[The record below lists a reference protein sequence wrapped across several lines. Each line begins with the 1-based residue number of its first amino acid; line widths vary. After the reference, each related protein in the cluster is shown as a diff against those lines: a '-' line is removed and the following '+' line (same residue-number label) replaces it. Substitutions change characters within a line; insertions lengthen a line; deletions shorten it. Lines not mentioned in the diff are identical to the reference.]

1 MRTLFYFR
9 KHHFKHTF
17 LLYKVWSN
25 EPFIMQQKMY
35 ACLCVWVCIVWAES
49 EEVQNNL
56 KQWIQKSKWCIR
68 DRSSFSRRMVN
79 TIIFYVGCLIYSTK
93 LHESLHL
100 VCVNVFYARKWT
112 TRVGKSEYGKIIIIT
127 KYFES
132 TFVVVN
138 TSILNLSLPPSSSSC
153 FYLFCSFLPHL
164 TMHNILYSPFCVH
177 WL

>member
-1 MRTLFYFR
+1 M
-9 KHHFKHTF
+9 H
-17 LLYKVWSN
+17 V
-25 EPFIMQQKMY
+25 
-35 ACLCVWVCIVWAES
+35 CVYEFVWAES

-79 TIIFYVGCLIYSTK
+79 TIIFYVGCLIYVTK

-100 VCVNVFYARKWT
+100 VWMYVCWKCILCTKLKDKGRK
-112 TRVGKSEYGKIIIIT
+112 TRIRKDNHNN

-138 TSILNLSLPPSSSSC
+138 MSILS
-153 FYLFCSFLPHL
+153 FSFLLFMFLSFLFLSTLP
-164 TMHNILYSPFCVH
+164 YDA
-177 WL
+177 

>member
-1 MRTLFYFR
+1 
-9 KHHFKHTF
+9 
-17 LLYKVWSN
+17 
-25 EPFIMQQKMY
+25 MQQKVY
-35 ACLCVWVCIVWAES
+35 ACLCVCVSNIWRSAKWSKALGTKELNDVFEIGLHFH
-49 EEVQNNL
+49 EE
-56 KQWIQKSKWCIR
+56 WIIPL
-68 DRSSFSRRMVN
+68 FN
-79 TIIFYVGCLIYSTK
+79 YVGCLIYSTK

-100 VCVNVFYARKWT
+100 VCVNVFYARKRT

-127 KYFES
+127 KYIES

-153 FYLFCSFLPHL
+153 FYLFCSFLPYL